1 MIIIVYYSGIPV
13 LKIVIMKELN
23 KKITNF
29 IKVLQEYGKIDINWW
44 IFRGPSKQ
52 ANSCAGILKYNKQRS
67 NCESKLLW
75 YSICDW
81 NFEK

>member
-23 KKITNF
+23 KKINF
-29 IKVLQEYGKIDINWW
+29 MKVLQEYGKIDINWW

-52 ANSCAGILKYNKQRS
+52 ANSCVGILKYNKQRS
-67 NCESKLLW
+67 NCETKLLW